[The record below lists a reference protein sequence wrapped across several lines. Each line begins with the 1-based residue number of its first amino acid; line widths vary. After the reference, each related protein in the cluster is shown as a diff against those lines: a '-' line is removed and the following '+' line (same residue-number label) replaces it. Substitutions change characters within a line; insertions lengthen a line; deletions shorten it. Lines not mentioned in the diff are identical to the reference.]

1 MDQGR
6 IVGGCPTEHPMIAA
20 DGIAVIPRT
29 YNISRPADI
38 VSATVMPAINTHQ
51 QAAVA
56 SAGKSQRRT
65 P

>member
-1 MDQGR
+1 
-6 IVGGCPTEHPMIAA
+6 MIAA